1 MNHTEEGKH
10 MNKKVESGT
19 IVRTALLGLALTN
32 QILSAT
38 GHPVLPIENAELET
52 LITTSMT
59 VGASLWGWW
68 KNNAFTP
75 EARQAEAYLTQL
87 RKQIH

>member
-1 MNHTEEGKH
+1 
-10 MNKKVESGT
+10 MNKKIETGT
-19 IVRTALLGLALTN
+19 IVRTAVLGLALAN

-38 GHPVLPIENAELET
+38 GHPIIPIEDAQLET

-87 RKQIH
+87 HKQIH

>member
-1 MNHTEEGKH
+1 MIEMEERNH
-10 MNKKVESGT
+10 MNKKIETGT
-19 IVRTALLGLALTN
+19 IVRTAVLGLALAN

-38 GHPVLPIENAELET
+38 GHPIIPIEDAQLET

-68 KNNAFTP
+68 KNNSFTP
-75 EARQAEAYLTQL
+75 EAIESDKRMHDLKT
-87 RKQIH
+87 QIH

>member
-19 IVRTALLGLALTN
+19 IVRTALLGLTLTN

-68 KNNAFTP
+68 KNNSFTP
-75 EARQAEAYLTQL
+75 EA
-87 RKQIH
+87 IHADELLDQMQGKK

>member
-1 MNHTEEGKH
+1 

-38 GHPVLPIENAELET
+38 GNPIIPIEDAQLET
-52 LITTSMT
+52 LITTGLT

>member
-1 MNHTEEGKH
+1 MA
-10 MNKKVESGT
+10 NKIETGT

-38 GHPVLPIENAELET
+38 GNPILPREDAQLET

-59 VGASLWGWW
+59 VGASLWSWW

-87 RKQIH
+87 HKQIH